1 MDIIDLLKS
10 LILLCGGLGFFL
22 YGMHVLSDG
31 LEKLAGSK
39 MQSILER
46 ITNNKVKALLVG
58 TVVTAV
64 IQSSSATTVMLVG
77 LVNSGLMTLTQ
88 SIGVIMGANIG
99 TTVTAWLMALN
110 GIGGEGGTAWL
121 TFLKPEQ
128 FCLVLGLIC
137 AFMLMLS
144 KKDRRRNVGLIGIG
158 FAVLMYGMAMM
169 SDAMKPMSEQDW
181 FKQALTIFENPLM
194 GVLVGTV
201 FTALVQSSSASVGVL
216 QALTMAPT
224 STLTYGS
231 AIPIVL
237 GQNIGTCI
245 SALMAIPGTSKSA
258 KRVAI
263 CHTAIKII
271 GVAVW
276 LLLWV
281 LGGWLFDLSFIMDAR
296 IDPAGVAIA
305 HTIFNILN
313 TFTLLP
319 FTKFIEKLS
328 TMIVR
333 GDETE
338 EIPEVTLDERLFKLP
353 AVAVGKAYDTTAEMA
368 LLANKTVGKAF
379 TLFDKYDNAV
389 AENITRKEKT
399 LDLYEDKIGS
409 YLVSLSQCDLSEMD
423 AHTTAMLLHT
433 ISDFERIGDHAN
445 NMVHTAAEMHEKHI
459 TFSKEARAELK
470 VLTDAVQA
478 ILQNAVESFKD
489 NDLERATEIE
499 PLEQVIDTLIDTIRA
514 RHITR
519 LQSGNC
525 TIELGFVLTDFLTD
539 CERIS
544 DHCSNIGVAI
554 LETAHGSFDTH
565 ARLKE
570 IKDRSNEDF
579 RQSYEKYLRT
589 YSLQNI
595 SVE

>member
-10 LILLCGGLGFFL
+10 LVLLCGGLGFFL

-39 MQSILER
+39 MQSILEK
-46 ITNNKVKALLVG
+46 ITNNKFKALLVG

-99 TTVTAWLMALN
+99 TTVPAWLMALN
-110 GIGGEGGTAWL
+110 GIGGSGWM

-128 FCLVLGLIC
+128 FCLVIGLIC

-144 KKDRRRNVGLIGIG
+144 HKDRKRNIGLIGVG

-169 SDAMKPMSEQDW
+169 SDAMKPISQQDW
-181 FKQALTIFENPLM
+181 FKQALTVFENPLL
-194 GVLVGTV
+194 GVLIGTV

-224 STLTYGS
+224 STLTFG
-231 AIPIVL
+231 AAVPIIL

-245 SALMAIPGTSKSA
+245 SALMAIPGTSKNA

-263 CHTAIKII
+263 THVLIKII
-271 GVAVW
+271 GVALW
-276 LLLWV
+276 LVLWV
-281 LGGWLFDLSFIMDAR
+281 LAGWLFDMSFIMDAR

-305 HTIFNILN
+305 HTVFNVLN
-313 TFTLLP
+313 TFTLIP
-319 FTKFIEKLS
+319 FTKWLENLSKL
-328 TMIVR
+328 IVR
-333 GDETE
+333 GEDKDDL
-338 EIPEVTLDERLFKLP
+338 PEVALDELLFKMP
-353 AVAVGKAYDTTAEMA
+353 AVAAAKAYDTTADMA
-368 LLANKTVGKAF
+368 LIANETVGKALS
-379 TLFDKYDNAV
+379 LFDTYDKEV
-389 AENITRKEKT
+389 AQDITRKEKT
-399 LDLYEDKIGS
+399 LDLYEDKLGS
-409 YLVSLSQCDLSEMD
+409 YLVSLSRCDLNESE
-423 AHTTAMLLHT
+423 ARSTAMLLHV
-433 ISDFERIGDHAN
+433 ISDFERIGDHAT
-445 NMVHTAAEMHEKHI
+445 NMVHTVDEMKDKKI
-459 TFSKEARAELK
+459 TFSKEAKAELH
-470 VLTDAVQA
+470 VLTDAVQD
-478 ILQNAVESFKD
+478 ILGKAAKAFKD
-489 NDLERATEIE
+489 NDVELATEIE
-499 PLEQVIDTLIDTIRA
+499 PLEQVIDMLIDTIRA

-570 IKDRSNEDF
+570 IKSRSNENF
-579 RQSYEKYLRT
+579 RQSYESYLRE

-595 SVE
+595 TVE